1 MPLPFRDRK
10 AASPPIPPAEW
21 RLQAFGLRGHRAV
34 ADPVIEP
41 GWGGVRVMARVS
53 RMAAPQAA
61 QVGPDGPDGPDE
73 ATVTLVDEDGLDATA
88 DFPEQALAIGAA
100 ALADELILDGYL
112 TVEATQPSEGRAD
125 EMPLVPSPGQVMTR
139 MLIGGKPRL
148 RDPRHVLDP
157 NRPIAFVA
165 VDLLLIDGTP
175 LLDLPL
181 IERKRLLEG
190 ALRVGEIVR
199 ITPFTRPPV
208 GSFAQSWYGLGFRRL
223 VYKGANGR
231 YNPGGAADDW
241 ATVSINSR

>member
-1 MPLPFRDRK
+1 MPSPFRGRK
-10 AASPPIPPAEW
+10 AAPPPIPPAEW
-21 RLQAFGLRGHRAV
+21 RLQAFGLRSHRTV

-53 RMAAPQAA
+53 RTTTSQAAPRDPGDA
-61 QVGPDGPDGPDE
+61 GE
-73 ATVTLVDEDGLDATA
+73 ATVTMVDEDGLDATA

-125 EMPLVPSPGQVMTR
+125 EPLVPSPGQVMTR
-139 MLIGGKPRL
+139 MLTGGKPRF
-148 RDPRHVLDP
+148 RDPHHALDP
-157 NRPIAFVA
+157 DRPIAFVA
-165 VDLLLIDGTP
+165 VDLLLIDEAP
-175 LLDLPL
+175 LVDLPL

-208 GSFAQSWYGLGFRRL
+208 GSFAKSWYGLGFRQL

-231 YNPGGAADDW
+231 YHPGGAADDW